1 MTIEIGFT
9 DELCNTQYAPLALLM
24 AHYQQNQ
31 VLQPL
36 AGVQVAMKS
45 RDFSAQQKRQ
55 QVLVSIL
62 SGCETFLAVNS
73 RLKHE
78 LALAQACGWSRFA
91 DQSNLSRRMDGLT
104 QMNLDQLRTAIKA
117 IWYPT
122 SQLRQHDWRGFVW
135 FDFDLSGLTCGKRAQ
150 QGTKGFFSGKKTRPV
165 ANWPA
170 LRSSTTAKPSGQAC
184 IQATV

>member
-9 DELCNTQYAPLALLM
+9 DEMCNTQYAPLALLM

-36 AGVQVAMKS
+36 ATVRIRMKR
-45 RDFSAQQKRQ
+45 RDFSAQDKLQ

-62 SGCETFLAVNS
+62 SGCETFLDVNS

-78 LALAQACGWSRFA
+78 VALAQACGWSHFA
-91 DQSNLSRRMDGLT
+91 EQSNLSRSMDGLT
-104 QMNLDQLRTAIKA
+104 QMNLEQLRAAVKD
-117 IWYPT
+117 IWYPQ

-135 FDFDLSGLTCGKRAQ
+135 FDFDLSGLTCGKLAEQ
-150 QGTKGFFSGKKTRPV
+150 SQKGYFSGKKMPQA
-165 ANWPA
+165 AN
-170 LRSSTTAKPSGQAC
+170 
-184 IQATV
+184 